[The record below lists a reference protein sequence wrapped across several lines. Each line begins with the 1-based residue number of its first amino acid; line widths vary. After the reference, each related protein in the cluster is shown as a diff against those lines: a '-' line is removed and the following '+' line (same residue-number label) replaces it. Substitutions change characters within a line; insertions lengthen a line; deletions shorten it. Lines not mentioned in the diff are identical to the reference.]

1 MSKHKLPPSQRG
13 PRARTESSRVRQV
26 RRSLAELELHG
37 PILAIPPPYVALSE
51 DQKRVILFLY
61 REPGHDNPVFD
72 PGDAADVARIEAK
85 HGLEPGWIHRR
96 LEAIARGRKE
106 VRP

>member
-1 MSKHKLPPSQRG
+1 
-13 PRARTESSRVRQV
+13 
-26 RRSLAELELHG
+26 
-37 PILAIPPPYVALSE
+37 
-51 DQKRVILFLY
+51 LFLY